1 LSLKLAV
8 EARGLRKSF
17 VSGWFTKRKKEAL
30 KGVDLNIP
38 EGAFWGILGPNG
50 AGKTT
55 LLSVISNLLTPDEG
69 EILVLGRDLRTHGA
83 EISKH
88 INLSSGHANF
98 LWSMTVRENLKYYGM
113 LYGLAGAR
121 LDHKVEE
128 LLDQFELHGVA
139 GVRFEELSTGTK
151 QKLALSKSLINDPK
165 LLLLDEP
172 TVGLDPQVAR
182 RVRELIQRL
191 HQEKGTT
198 ILMTT
203 HNMREAEILCEEIA
217 FIKDGKI
224 RAFGTPQE
232 LKRSLS
238 LGDSIHLTFQG
249 VLPLLLLETMN
260 GIYGLQVRDSSC
272 HILVDDYRERLPH
285 ILDLF
290 ISQSVLIHDLSIQET
305 NLEDV
310 FIAFAG

>member
-1 LSLKLAV
+1 LKLAV
-8 EARGLRKSF
+8 EAKGLRKSF
-17 VSGWFTKRKKEAL
+17 VSGWLRKRKKEAL
-30 KGVDLNIP
+30 KGVDLSVP

-55 LLSVISNLLTPDEG
+55 LLSVISNLLIPEEG
-69 EILVLGRDLRTHGA
+69 ELLVLGKDIRTHGA
-83 EISKH
+83 EVSKKV
-88 INLSSGHANF
+88 NLSSGHANF

-113 LYGLAGAR
+113 LYGLAGRR
-121 LDHKVEE
+121 LAHKVEE
-128 LLDQFELHGVA
+128 LLDQFELREYA

-151 QKLALSKSLINDPK
+151 QKLALSKSLLNDPK

-172 TVGLDPQVAR
+172 SVGLDPNVAR
-182 RVRELIQRL
+182 RVREFIQRL

-203 HNMREAEILCEEIA
+203 HNMKEAEILCEQIA
-217 FIKDGKI
+217 FIKDGTIK
-224 RAFGTPQE
+224 AFGTPQE
-232 LKRSLS
+232 LKRSLR
-238 LGDSIHLTFQG
+238 LGDSIHITFQG
-249 VLPLLLLETMN
+249 PFPFTLLETMK

-272 HILVDDYRERLPH
+272 RIVVDDHRERLPH

-290 ISQSVLIHDLSIQET
+290 ISQGVLIHNLSIQES

-310 FIAFAG
+310 FLAFAG

>member
-1 LSLKLAV
+1 MKLAV
-8 EARGLRKSF
+8 EARSLRKSF
-17 VSGWFTKRKKEAL
+17 VSGWLKKRKKEAL
-30 KGVDLNIP
+30 KGIDLNVP

-55 LLSVISNLLTPDEG
+55 LLSVISNLLTPEEG
-69 EILVLGRDLRTHGA
+69 EILVLGKNLRTHGT
-83 EISKH
+83 EISRQ

-98 LWSMTVRENLKYYGM
+98 LWSMTVRENLKYYGL

-121 LDHKVEE
+121 LVHKIAE
-128 LLDQFELHGVA
+128 LLDQFELHDFA
-139 GVRFEELSTGTK
+139 GARFEELSTGTK
-151 QKLALSKSLINDPK
+151 QKLALAKSLLNDPQ

-172 TVGLDPQVAR
+172 SVGLDPHVAR

-203 HNMREAEILCEEIA
+203 HNMREAELLCQQIA
-217 FIKDGKI
+217 FIKDGAI
-224 RAFGTPQE
+224 QAFGTPQE
-232 LKRSLS
+232 LKRRLR
-238 LGDSIHLTFQG
+238 LGDSIDIAFRGT
-249 VLPLLLLETMN
+249 LPLLSLKAMM
-260 GIYGLQVRDSSC
+260 GVYALQVRDSSC
-272 HILVDDYRERLPH
+272 HILVDDHHERLPH

-290 ISQSVLIHDLSIQET
+290 ISQSVRIHHLSIQES

>member
-1 LSLKLAV
+1 MKLAV

-55 LLSVISNLLTPDEG
+55 LLSVISNLLTPEEG
-69 EILVLGRDLRTHGA
+69 EILVLGKNLRTHGA
-83 EISKH
+83 EISKQ

-121 LDHKVEE
+121 LAHKVEE
-128 LLDQFELHGVA
+128 LLDQFELHDFA

-151 QKLALSKSLINDPK
+151 QKLALSKCLVNDPK

-172 TVGLDPQVAR
+172 SVGLDPHVAR
-182 RVRELIQRL
+182 RVREFVQRL

-203 HNMREAEILCEEIA
+203 HNMREAEILCEQIA
-217 FIKDGKI
+217 FIKDGTIK
-224 RAFGTPQE
+224 AFGTPQE
-232 LKRSLS
+232 LKRSLR
-238 LGDSIHLTFQG
+238 LGDSIHITFQG
-249 VLPLLLLETMN
+249 VLPRFSLETMK

-272 HILVDDYRERLPH
+272 HILVDDHRERLPH

-290 ISQSVLIHDLSIQET
+290 ISQSVLIHDLSIQES

>member
-1 LSLKLAV
+1 MKLAV

-55 LLSVISNLLTPDEG
+55 LLSVISNLLTPEEG
-69 EILVLGRDLRTHGA
+69 EILVLGKNLRTHGA
-83 EISKH
+83 EVSKQ

-113 LYGLAGAR
+113 LYGLSGAGLA
-121 LDHKVEE
+121 HKVEE
-128 LLDQFELHGVA
+128 LLDQFELHDFA

-151 QKLALSKSLINDPK
+151 QKLALSKCLINDPK

-172 TVGLDPQVAR
+172 SVGLDPHVAR
-182 RVRELIQRL
+182 RVREFVQRL

-203 HNMREAEILCEEIA
+203 HNMREAEILCEQIA
-217 FIKDGKI
+217 FIKDGTIK
-224 RAFGTPQE
+224 ASGTPQD
-232 LKRSLS
+232 LKRSLR
-238 LGDSIHLTFQG
+238 LGDRIHITFQG
-249 VLPLLLLETMN
+249 DAPLLSLETMK

-272 HILVDDYRERLPH
+272 QILVDDHRERLPH

-290 ISQSVLIHDLSIQET
+290 ISQSVLIHDLSIQESS
-305 NLEDV
+305 LEDV

>member
-1 LSLKLAV
+1 LKLAV
-8 EARGLRKSF
+8 EAKGLRKSF
-17 VSGWFTKRKKEAL
+17 VSGWLRKRKKEAL
-30 KGVDLNIP
+30 KGVDLSVP

-55 LLSVISNLLTPDEG
+55 LLSVISNLLIPEEG
-69 EILVLGRDLRTHGA
+69 ELLVLGKDIRTHGA
-83 EISKH
+83 EVSKKV
-88 INLSSGHANF
+88 NLSSGHANF

-113 LYGLAGAR
+113 LYGLNGRR
-121 LDHKVEE
+121 LAHKLEE
-128 LLDQFELHGVA
+128 LLDQFELREYA

-151 QKLALSKSLINDPK
+151 QKLALSKSLLNDPK

-172 TVGLDPQVAR
+172 SVGLDPNVAR
-182 RVRELIQRL
+182 RVREFIQRL

-203 HNMREAEILCEEIA
+203 HNMKEAEILCEQIA
-217 FIKDGKI
+217 FIKDGTIK
-224 RAFGTPQE
+224 AFGTPLE
-232 LKRSLS
+232 LKRSLR
-238 LGDSIHLTFQG
+238 LGDSIHIAFQG
-249 VLPLLLLETMN
+249 PLPLTLLETMK

-272 HILVDDYRERLPH
+272 RIVVDDHRERLPH

-290 ISQSVLIHDLSIQET
+290 ISQGVLIRNLSVQES

-310 FIAFAG
+310 FLAFAG